1 MGADEDA
8 EAASAEKEDDVLQF
22 HEAGPIASAEDEPYD
37 GVGLEECIEALTA
50 DDPEIR
56 ARAADALLDVPAG
69 GASSGQRGAPWAYA
83 VVAAG
88 AVIPL
93 LALVQRVRR
102 DARDGLKPKPAD
114 VCPEN
119 TDAVVAGGDAAL
131 LVLAEVANAAASFL
145 QEEGWEVA
153 YDEDTERPI
162 FVDERSGMSQAAPP
176 ALERARGDW
185 VVGVMVEAL
194 TLIQPLDVDART
206 NEPRWPVRVVRHVC
220 AACGPPI
227 RDSRNDHE
235 RLDECLS
242 VLDIAVEEGGGD
254 ERTRV
259 LVRGPWRGSQGDVE
273 GETDPNEAPGTA
285 LDSWRDATVFAA
297 LALGLASDKNAPKN
311 GASQKKEKERVLV
324 LGLRCGAVP
333 AFLRR
338 AFPGVAVD
346 VVEESAAAVAAAR
359 ECFGADFTEEPF
371 GELTREGFRARLSR
385 AGSRSADGKYRV
397 WSGVD
402 ARTFLDAAARE
413 RGSDADGGDAE
424 RGFFFDGVVGDLPP
438 SRSSHSTPASEIF
451 RTIRASNVL
460 DAERAVVA
468 LAGGW
473 TRDARR
479 SFGAAC
485 AAAAAAF
492 GGDRTTAAC
501 EPDDVPE
508 LDAPFSF
515 SSEEADEASR
525 PTKRAKSDAE
535 KQHEADKDDEIAH
548 RRRFEHAEGRAGVVI
563 VGVGAAASPPPWA
576 AYSDAARRLRS
587 AGVAAGPSP
596 FAVDEAELVR
606 GSGGSE
612 DAHPSAVWH
621 VSYRASDEDA
631 GEPEAAAAA
640 RAAAAAAEARANAGN
655 DAWDVFGDSGAS
667 GAGSGAPAR
676 GGAVGGDA
684 KDFTFGTGGDVS
696 GDAPGAAPPAPRAPP
711 GDVGDARYWT
721 ETLGAAVCEV
731 SDFSGFPQK
740 GSGEAFPGE
749 RYRAEVT
756 EKGYVWGD
764 VVVPPELTSRLA
776 AAIARAAKRG
786 WPPAAVFLCDDAWRA
801 AGALW
806 ARAEAMLGCS
816 GGDEAVLEPSL
827 AAFALDPAAD
837 KAGRRYVGNNFGV
850 PHRDYAVRDVRRGGG
865 GGGPD
870 STNDAANVTPPEV
883 LSAWLPLVDVTRRN
897 GCMYVVPVAHDA
909 RDDATPPAFDRA
921 GAVALA
927 PAPAGSLMAW
937 AGDTIHWGTACARA
951 LPATESPRASLA
963 FVFRKREARC
973 DARGAPLTKRECFG
987 KPGGLTLPRR
997 LEVVRHA
1004 LTCFEHWY
1012 GDTREMRERLTP
1024 TEA

>member
-479 SFGAAC
+479 SFGGAC

-731 SDFSGFPQK
+731 SDFSGFPP

>member
-220 AACGPPI
+220 AARGPRND
-227 RDSRNDHE
+227 RDSRDDHE
-235 RLDECLS
+235 RLDACLS

-259 LVRGPWRGSQGDVE
+259 LVHGPWRGSQGDVE

-297 LALGLASDKNAPKN
+297 LALGLASDKSDKNAPPTN
-311 GASQKKEKERVLV
+311 GASQKKKRVLV

-346 VVEESAAAVAAAR
+346 AVEESAAAVAAAR

-385 AGSRSADGKYRV
+385 APPVGADGKYRV

-402 ARTFLDAAARE
+402 ARTFLDAAARSSE
-413 RGSDADGGDAE
+413 ADGDDAA
-424 RGFFFDGVVGDLPP
+424 FFSTASSATSLPRARATRHP
-438 SRSSHSTPASEIF
+438 RRRSSARSVR
-451 RTIRASNVL
+451 RTSSMPNAPWWRWRA
-460 DAERAVVA
+460 A
-468 LAGGW
+468 
-473 TRDARR
+473 
-479 SFGAAC
+479 
-485 AAAAAAF
+485 
-492 GGDRTTAAC
+492 
-501 EPDDVPE
+501 
-508 LDAPFSF
+508 
-515 SSEEADEASR
+515 
-525 PTKRAKSDAE
+525 
-535 KQHEADKDDEIAH
+535 
-548 RRRFEHAEGRAGVVI
+548 GRAT
-563 VGVGAAASPPPWA
+563 
-576 AYSDAARRLRS
+576 
-587 AGVAAGPSP
+587 
-596 FAVDEAELVR
+596 
-606 GSGGSE
+606 
-612 DAHPSAVWH
+612 
-621 VSYRASDEDA
+621 
-631 GEPEAAAAA
+631 
-640 RAAAAAAEARANAGN
+640 
-655 DAWDVFGDSGAS
+655 
-667 GAGSGAPAR
+667 R
-676 GGAVGGDA
+676 GGRSV
-684 KDFTFGTGGDVS
+684 
-696 GDAPGAAPPAPRAPP
+696 PRAPP
-711 GDVGDARYWT
+711 PPPPSAATGPPPRANRTTSPSSTRLFLFLFLRRRRTKRRDRRSERSRTKTKTKTKTTKSHTGDDSST
-721 ETLGAAVCEV
+721 
-731 SDFSGFPQK
+731 P
-740 GSGEAFPGE
+740 
-749 RYRAEVT
+749 
-756 EKGYVWGD
+756 
-764 VVVPPELTSRLA
+764 
-776 AAIARAAKRG
+776 
-786 WPPAAVFLCDDAWRA
+786 
-801 AGALW
+801 
-806 ARAEAMLGCS
+806 
-816 GGDEAVLEPSL
+816 
-827 AAFALDPAAD
+827 
-837 KAGRRYVGNNFGV
+837 
-850 PHRDYAVRDVRRGGG
+850 RD
-865 GGGPD
+865 
-870 STNDAANVTPPEV
+870 
-883 LSAWLPLVDVTRRN
+883 
-897 GCMYVVPVAHDA
+897 
-909 RDDATPPAFDRA
+909 
-921 GAVALA
+921 A
-927 PAPAGSLMAW
+927 PAWSSSA
-937 AGDTIHWGTACARA
+937 
-951 LPATESPRASLA
+951 
-963 FVFRKREARC
+963 
-973 DARGAPLTKRECFG
+973 
-987 KPGGLTLPRR
+987 
-997 LEVVRHA
+997 
-1004 LTCFEHWY
+1004 
-1012 GDTREMRERLTP
+1012 
-1024 TEA
+1024 

>member
-1 MGADEDA
+1 MGAHEDA
-8 EAASAEKEDDVLQF
+8 EAASADEDDEILQF
-22 HEAGPIASAEDEPYD
+22 NESGHVASVEDEPYD

-50 DDPEIR
+50 DDPEIC

-83 VVAAG
+83 IVAAG

-102 DARDGLKPKPAD
+102 DARDGLKPKPSD

-162 FVDERSGMSQAAPP
+162 FVDEKSGMSQSAPP

-185 VVGVMVEAL
+185 VVGVMIEAL

-206 NEPRWPVRVVRHVC
+206 HEPRWPVRVLRHVC
-220 AACGPPI
+220 PPSHASGDACGD
-227 RDSRNDHE
+227 RDD
-235 RLDECLS
+235 DCLS

-297 LALGLASDKNAPKN
+297 LALGLQTEISNVTKPPT
-311 GASQKKEKERVLV
+311 RVLV

-333 AFLRR
+333 AFVRR
-338 AFPGVAVD
+338 AFPSVAVD

-359 ECFGADFTEEPF
+359 DFFRADFHEEPF
-371 GELTREGFRARLSR
+371 GELTREGFRARLDR
-385 AGSRSADGKYRV
+385 APPVGGDGKYRV

-402 ARTFLDAAARE
+402 ARTFLDVAARASNA
-413 RGSDADGGDAE
+413 GVGAGADAGAA
-424 RGFFFDGVVGDLPP
+424 FFFDGVVGDLPP
-438 SRSSHSTPASEIF
+438 SRSNRSAFELF
-451 RTIRASNVL
+451 QTIKTSNVL
-460 DAERAVVA
+460 DADRAVVA

-473 TRDARR
+473 TRAARR

-485 AAAAAAF
+485 AACAAAF
-492 GGDRTTAAC
+492 GVDRTAAAC

-508 LDAPFSF
+508 LDAR
-515 SSEEADEASR
+515 ADGDADTASR
-525 PTKRAKSDAE
+525 PTKRAKTNAGANARRGEDATDATE
-535 KQHEADKDDEIAH
+535 NEEGEETRH
-548 RRRFEHAEGRAGVVI
+548 RRRFERAEGCAGVVI
-563 VGVGAAASPPPWA
+563 ACAGAAASPPAWSA
-576 AYSDAARRLRS
+576 FADATRRLWA

-596 FAVDEAELVR
+596 FAVDAADLVR
-606 GSGGSE
+606 GSDITS
-612 DAHPSAVWH
+612 PSAVWH
-621 VSYRASDEDA
+621 VSFRASDEDTD
-631 GEPEAAAAA
+631 AADAVAAA
-640 RAAAAAAEARANAGN
+640 RAAGAAEARANAGN
-655 DAWDVFGDSGAS
+655 DAWDVFGDAR
-667 GAGSGAPAR
+667 AGD
-676 GGAVGGDA
+676 GDA
-684 KDFTFGTGGDVS
+684 KDSTLGAVQDAF
-696 GDAPGAAPPAPRAPP
+696 GDAPGAAPPAPRASP

-721 ETLGAAVCEV
+721 ETLGAAVCGG
-731 SDFSGFPQK
+731 DFSGFADVS
-740 GSGEAFPGE
+740 GFSGESH
-749 RYRAEVT
+749 RAEVT

-764 VVVPPELTSRLA
+764 VVVPPKLTSRLA
-776 AAIARAAKRG
+776 ATIANAAKRG

-801 AGALW
+801 TAALW

-816 GGDEAVLEPSL
+816 DSDDEIVLEPSL

-850 PHRDYAVRDVRRGGG
+850 PHRDYAVKDVRRGGG
-865 GGGPD
+865 GSSRSEKNETEATLEP
-870 STNDAANVTPPEV
+870 PPEV
-883 LSAWLPLVDVTRRN
+883 LSVWLPVVDVTPNN

-909 RDDATPPAFDRA
+909 RDASTPPTFDRA
-921 GAVALA
+921 GAIALA

-937 AGDTIHWGTACARA
+937 AGDTIHWGTACVPN
-951 LPATESPRASLA
+951 LPATEQPRASLA
-963 FVFRKREARC
+963 FVFRRREALC

-987 KPGGLTLPRR
+987 TSGGLSLRRR

-1012 GDTREMRERLTP
+1012 GDTGEVRQRLTP
-1024 TEA
+1024 GARFDDEKRK